1 MFHFMSPEE
10 AAAERAKA
18 NRRKK
23 TAIARMNRDFERTL
37 AICGGTVEGLVEW
50 SPGGPG
56 TRPLDEME
64 KIVGLQ
70 PVACLVQFG
79 ELSDGAG
86 EWLCIKCV
94 YLLRSVVSPEKRLL
108 PDKCKKGFALPPCR
122 DDVYLSQFKIPPLSP
137 SLSKLIKNYIAD
149 KADGRCSIIYK
160 AVGIGRSHFH
170 DVINDHKKP
179 SKNILI
185 RLAFVLSL
193 DLDQTTELL
202 AAAGYALNPS
212 SKWDMICRECFRR
225 GICNLFD
232 VNSLLYNE
240 DCEPFQINGIEHLA
254 GTIYD
259 FRKKLPKPGTH

>member
-37 AICGGTVEGLVEW
+37 AACGGTVEGLVEW

-86 EWLCIKCV
+86 ELLCIKSL
-94 YLLRSVVSPEKRLL
+94 YLSRSVVRPEKRLL
-108 PDKCKKGFALPPCR
+108 SDKRKNGFELPPRR
-122 DDVYLSQFKIPPLSP
+122 DDVYLSQFKLPPMSP
-137 SLSKLIKNYIAD
+137 SLTKLIKNYIAD
-149 KADGRCSIIYK
+149 KADGRSSIIYK

-170 DVINDHKKP
+170 DVIKGYKTP
-179 SKNILI
+179 GKNILI

-193 DLDQTTELL
+193 DFNQMTELL
-202 AAAGYALNPS
+202 AVAGYALNPS
-212 SKWDMICRECFRR
+212 STEDMICQECFKR

-232 VNSLLYNE
+232 VNSLLEKNGCE
-240 DCEPFQINGIEHLA
+240 ALEIGDIDCLA
-254 GTIYD
+254 DKIHD
-259 FRKKLPKPGTH
+259 FCKKPPKPGAH